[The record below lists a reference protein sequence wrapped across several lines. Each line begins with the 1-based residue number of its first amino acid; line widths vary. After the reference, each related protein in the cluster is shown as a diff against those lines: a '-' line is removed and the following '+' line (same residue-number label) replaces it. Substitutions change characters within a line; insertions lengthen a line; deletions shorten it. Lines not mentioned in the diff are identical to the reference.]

1 MQETGSGRSFML
13 TIIDLD
19 IGNLSSVANAFQRIV
34 SSVTVAGNP
43 GSAYNADVIVLP
55 GVGAFERAISRLRS
69 AGFEPVLRNHVG
81 LGKPLI
87 GICLGMQLLADC
99 SEENGLHKGLG
110 LVPGKVT
117 RLDAVPPDYRV
128 PNVGWVPVAASKPCP
143 MFPPGS
149 DGESFYHVHSYH
161 LVCQDDADVAATFEF
176 GGKRI
181 VTAVQRDNIFG
192 MQFHPEK
199 SQDAGLNLLEALLS
213 YIGAHI

>member
-1 MQETGSGRSFML
+1 ML
-13 TIIDLD
+13 TITIIDLD

-34 SSVTVAGNP
+34 STVTVTRDP
-43 GSAYNADVIVLP
+43 VSVYDADVIVLP
-55 GVGAFERAISRLRS
+55 GVGAFERAISRLRLT
-69 AGFEPVLRNHVG
+69 GFEPVLRNHVSV
-81 LGKPLI
+81 GKPLI

-99 SEENGLHKGLG
+99 SDENGLHKGLG
-110 LVPGKVT
+110 LVPGKVM

-128 PNVGWVPVAASKPCP
+128 PNVGWVPVAAAKPSP

-181 VTAVQRDNIFG
+181 VTAVHRNNIFG

-199 SQDAGLNLLEALLS
+199 SQDAGLNLLESLLS
-213 YIGAHI
+213 HICARV